1 MNFFFLLLSCLL
13 WLGSAGNSLAQTGS
27 SGTNTPSL
35 SLPVPGQF
43 LVKPLPE
50 LPGVVSW
57 KTLAQV
63 KVIKRG
69 ERLTPQFGPEV
80 SALHNTQV
88 KVQGYMLAIET
99 GERHSRFLL
108 SLNPPHCPFCMTAGA
123 EAFIEVKMKNPIRFS
138 HEPIILSGKLHAL
151 PDEPTDLYYRLT
163 EAGLSGR

>member
-69 ERLTPQFGPEV
+69 ERLT
-80 SALHNTQV
+80 
-88 KVQGYMLAIET
+88 
-99 GERHSRFLL
+99 
-108 SLNPPHCPFCMTAGA
+108 
-123 EAFIEVKMKNPIRFS
+123 
-138 HEPIILSGKLHAL
+138 
-151 PDEPTDLYYRLT
+151 
-163 EAGLSGR
+163 